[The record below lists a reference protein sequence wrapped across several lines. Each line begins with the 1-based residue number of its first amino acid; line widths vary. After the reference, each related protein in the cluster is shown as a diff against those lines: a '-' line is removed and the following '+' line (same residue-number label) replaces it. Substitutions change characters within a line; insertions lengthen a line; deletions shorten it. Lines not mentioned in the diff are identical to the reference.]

1 MKIIKPYAK
10 IIDVF
15 NGYDILRKI
24 EKIGRVCY
32 KSENKITNDSA
43 KDFVS
48 MIIKRGHEAILEHA
62 SVTVKFVCDRGI
74 SHELVRHRVASY
86 AQESTRYCNYS
97 NNKFGNELTFIK
109 PFYLDDWGLEYARWL
124 GALKK
129 DETVYFKLVDEGLS
143 PQEARGILPNCLKTE
158 IYMTANLREWRHFF
172 NLRCDVKAHPQ
183 MRELTLPLLQNM
195 HKIIPVVF
203 DDIYDKFKNDM
214 ERIALWR

>member
-109 PFYLDDWGLEYARWL
+109 PFYLDDSGLEYARWL
-124 GALKK
+124 DTLKK
-129 DETVYFKLVDEGLS
+129 DETVYLELIDKGLS

>member
-109 PFYLDDWGLEYARWL
+109 PFYLDDSGLEYVRWL
-124 GALKK
+124 DTLKK
-129 DETVYFKLVDEGLS
+129 DETVYLELIDKGLS